1 VATWG
6 GVFLKTVAA
15 EKPNQSVGSCIPDFM
30 KKALLTLHLFS
41 LFTFSLSAQAPAI
54 EWQRYLGGSD
64 DDIASSIQQT
74 FDGGYIVAGVTNSNN
89 GDVTGN
95 HGLTD
100 AWVVKFDGS
109 GNLNWQKC
117 MGGSSEDKGYDIQQ
131 TSDRGF
137 IMAGH
142 AYSNDG
148 DATADHG
155 MTDLWIVRL
164 DSSGALQWQNCLG
177 GSEAEQAFSVQQTTD
192 GGYIVAGQS
201 WSDNG
206 DVSNNQGAA
215 DYWVVRLDSTG
226 SILWRKCWGGSGID
240 IAHSVVQTS
249 DGGYIVAGYSFS
261 TDGHFSGNIGG
272 WDSWLVKLEGN
283 GYMQWMKCL
292 GGSGSDNIS
301 CVQQTSD
308 GGYIVAGSSNSINGG
323 IEGNHGS
330 SDIWVVKLKGS
341 GKREWQKCLGGSS
354 YESAT
359 SIQQTSDGGY
369 IVAGFTSSND
379 GDITGNHG
387 LTDAWVVKLDDSGN
401 LNWQK
406 CLGGTDEDRAH
417 SIQETS
423 DGGYILAGSSESD
436 DGDLT
441 GNHGRS
447 DYWVIK
453 LESLTGIEDAG
464 DVESAITIYPNPAG
478 HTVRLD
484 VTSNSPSTALSV
496 TALALT
502 DLLGRTVID
511 IKPHAAHTELDVSA
525 LPTGL
530 YTVAGTLQN
539 GVSVRQRLV
548 VVR

>member
-1 VATWG
+1 
-6 GVFLKTVAA
+6 
-15 EKPNQSVGSCIPDFM
+15 
-30 KKALLTLHLFS
+30 
-41 LFTFSLSAQAPAI
+41 
-54 EWQRYLGGSD
+54 
-64 DDIASSIQQT
+64 
-74 FDGGYIVAGVTNSNN
+74 
-89 GDVTGN
+89 
-95 HGLTD
+95 
-100 AWVVKFDGS
+100 
-109 GNLNWQKC
+109 
-117 MGGSSEDKGYDIQQ
+117 
-131 TSDRGF
+131 
-137 IMAGH
+137 
-142 AYSNDG
+142 
-148 DATADHG
+148 
-155 MTDLWIVRL
+155 
-164 DSSGALQWQNCLG
+164 
-177 GSEAEQAFSVQQTTD
+177 
-192 GGYIVAGQS
+192 
-201 WSDNG
+201 
-206 DVSNNQGAA
+206 
-215 DYWVVRLDSTG
+215 
-226 SILWRKCWGGSGID
+226 
-240 IAHSVVQTS
+240 
-249 DGGYIVAGYSFS
+249 
-261 TDGHFSGNIGG
+261 
-272 WDSWLVKLEGN
+272 
-283 GYMQWMKCL
+283 MKCL